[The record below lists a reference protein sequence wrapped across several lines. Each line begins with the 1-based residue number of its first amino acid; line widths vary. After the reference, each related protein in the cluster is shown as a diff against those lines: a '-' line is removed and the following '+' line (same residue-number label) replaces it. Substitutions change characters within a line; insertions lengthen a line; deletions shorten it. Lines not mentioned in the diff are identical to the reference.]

1 MHVCIYTSFQEVPHE
16 VRHRLSYPKQPNF
29 FLSFDWFSLLF
40 ETSLHQTLLP
50 RIYVL
55 LDNQREPM
63 GALFCAVARGGAGR
77 RLLSL
82 TNFYTLEYSP
92 SLVQDRRDKNAIVS
106 QLIAYIAAERPRW
119 HLIRLTFMKAG
130 VLEVRSALGRLRE
143 SGFSVGSF
151 FQYENWYFTSSG
163 ETFQTYFSNRPS
175 RLRNTITR
183 KQKKLERTHNFRIKL
198 IGHESSQ
205 LEEVVRDFIA
215 VYNGSWK
222 QPEPFPNFIPM
233 LATICAKL
241 RILRLGVLYVA
252 GRPAAGQLW
261 ITAER
266 KAIIYKLA
274 YDEQY
279 RELGV
284 GSVLSREMFR
294 VAIDEDHVDEID
306 YGVGSELYKKDWM
319 ASVREIYGVEAF
331 NQKSLIGLLLSTME
345 AAKTTIKKARILL
358 KRDDFSS
365 SRFIGD
371 Q

>member
-1 MHVCIYTSFQEVPHE
+1 MWQ
-16 VRHRLSYPKQPNF
+16 
-29 FLSFDWFSLLF
+29 
-40 ETSLHQTLLP
+40 
-50 RIYVL
+50 
-55 LDNQREPM
+55 
-63 GALFCAVARGGAGR
+63 AGR
-77 RLLSL
+77 L
-82 TNFYTLEYSP
+82 
-92 SLVQDRRDKNAIVS
+92 QDK
-106 QLIAYIAAERPRW
+106 
-119 HLIRLTFMKAG
+119 
-130 VLEVRSALGRLRE
+130 
-143 SGFSVGSF
+143 
-151 FQYENWYFTSSG
+151 
-163 ETFQTYFSNRPS
+163 
-175 RLRNTITR
+175 
-183 KQKKLERTHNFRIKL
+183 
-198 IGHESSQ
+198 
-205 LEEVVRDFIA
+205 
-215 VYNGSWK
+215 
-222 QPEPFPNFIPM
+222 
-233 LATICAKL
+233 
-241 RILRLGVLYVA
+241 
-252 GRPAAGQLW
+252 LW